1 VTAAGGWR
9 LGGARERGV
18 LALSVGLQL
27 VLGPLFGH
35 ANDTRVFMATGY
47 LVAHGRDPYLAL
59 NLSRVFHHTGF
70 SVIKSVGYPPPW
82 PLLTG
87 LIYDAAHAAGG
98 GLLLYNLALKLPVIA
113 AEVGLAY
120 LVVAILR
127 GNGAEPQACRRAWV
141 FLLLNPFLL
150 YVGAAWGEIDV
161 IVALLALSAL
171 WLLWGTTP
179 DGAAAPSGRG
189 GEEGS
194 AALRRRGGA
203 RASALLWRLGPE
215 GSALLLALAV
225 CFKPTALPLVA
236 AAVLWLAGASLLR
249 AARYAAVCLL
259 GVALFYVAPFFVFG
273 WSRAPF
279 TQRLNAHLVLKGS
292 LSFMTVVRLWR
303 EPWLMQGHWWLLGL
317 IWLPALVLAVVL
329 AGRGDGSLED
339 LLAKGT
345 ALTLVV
351 FLTRSWLAEPDVVLV
366 VPLALVLT
374 SLGVI
379 GRRAMTALWV
389 VPLLFTVFNASPL
402 QLLWVAWPSASARLL
417 DDAGRYASLTLDA
430 RALLVVLWQV
440 TGWWIVVVCLRRR
453 PATLA
458 QKALSE
464 APA

>member
-1 VTAAGGWR
+1 MTAVGGRRVGTAG
-9 LGGARERGV
+9 ERGV

-27 VLGPLFGH
+27 LLGLLFGH

-59 NLSRVFHHTGF
+59 NLSRVFHHPGF
-70 SVIKSVGYPPPW
+70 SVIKSIGYPPPW

-87 LIYDAAHAAGG
+87 LIYAVVHAAGG
-98 GLLLYNLALKLPVIA
+98 SLLLYDLALKLPVIA

-120 LVVAILR
+120 LAAAILR
-127 GNGAEPQACRRAWV
+127 GRGAEPQVCRRAWV

-150 YVGAAWGEIDV
+150 YVGAAWGEIDA
-161 IVALLALSAL
+161 IVALLALTAL
-171 WLLWGTTP
+171 WLLWRAAP
-179 DGAAAPSGRG
+179 DGAAAPFGRG
-189 GEEGS
+189 RSQGS
-194 AALRRRGGA
+194 ARLLRR
-203 RASALLWRLGPE
+203 WGPE

-225 CFKPTALPLVA
+225 CFKPTALPLLA
-236 AAVLWLAGASLLR
+236 AAVLWLAGASLPR
-249 AARYAAVCLL
+249 AVRYAAVCLA
-259 GVALFYVAPFFVFG
+259 GVALFYVAPFVVFG

-279 TQRLNAHLVLKGS
+279 TQGLNAHLVLKGS
-292 LSFMTVVRLWR
+292 LSFMTVVRLVR

-317 IWLPALVLAVVL
+317 LWLPALVLAVLL
-329 AGRGDGSLED
+329 AGRGDGSLEG

-351 FLTRSWLAEPDVVLV
+351 FLTRSWLAEPDIVLV

-374 SLGVI
+374 SLGVLE
-379 GRRAMTALWV
+379 RRALTALWV

-402 QLLWVAWPSASARLL
+402 QLLWVAWPNASTRLL
-417 DDAGRYASLTLDA
+417 DEAGRYASLTLDV

-440 TGWWIVVVCLRRR
+440 TGWWIVVACLRGR
-453 PATLA
+453 PAVRSRT
-458 QKALSE
+458 ALSE